1 MAGVNLNASMNHPSV
16 SRNRTSGTDHW
27 ERFDNSKKKKK
38 KSIKSVCRDTFYN
51 HFLYYITASTLHSCI
66 CCLVELQ
73 LLVGLKLQSRQLLS
87 TVCFP

>member
-38 KSIKSVCRDTFYN
+38 KKKALSQFVGIHSIT
-51 HFLYYITASTLHSCI
+51 TSCI
-66 CCLVELQ
+66 I
-73 LLVGLKLQSRQLLS
+73 
-87 TVCFP
+87 

>member
-38 KSIKSVCRDTFYN
+38 KKALSQFVGIHSIT
-51 HFLYYITASTLHSCI
+51 TSCI
-66 CCLVELQ
+66 I
-73 LLVGLKLQSRQLLS
+73 
-87 TVCFP
+87 